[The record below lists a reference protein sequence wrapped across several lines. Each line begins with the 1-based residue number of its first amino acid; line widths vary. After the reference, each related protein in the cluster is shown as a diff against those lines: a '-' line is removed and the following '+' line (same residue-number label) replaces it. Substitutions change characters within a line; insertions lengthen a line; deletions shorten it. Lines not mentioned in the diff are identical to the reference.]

1 MVARTWWV
9 LVILALMMA
18 LPALAQVT
26 VLKSGTVIPASP
38 STNTPEHRAPQ
49 AAAMKGAMSG
59 RYLGMPPAHV
69 RGGQLGTGGA
79 APDRP

>member
-26 VLKSGTVIPASP
+26 VLKSGTVIAAP
-38 STNTPEHRAPQ
+38 SKNTPEHRARQ

-59 RYLGMPPAHV
+59 RYLGMPPAQV
-69 RGGQLGTGGA
+69 PTRRPGTSGA